1 MRTREAERRR
11 RAEGAFAHLL
21 LVVVLALGVFLMHTV
36 GHPEGSGGGMDT
48 TSATA
53 PGTAT
58 AAAAAA
64 AGHETGHRAHGGASS
79 DTGHE
84 PSGTGM
90 DMTTLCVAVLAGWLL
105 TGLVRAALG
114 RRPDWLALLLARLAH
129 APGPHAPHPGPPT
142 SPDCPYCGSRPYATA
157 GASHCP

>member
-53 PGTAT
+53 PGTAA

-114 RRPDWLALLLARLAH
+114 RRPDWLALLLARLAP
-129 APGPHAPHPGPPT
+129 APGPHAPPPRP
-142 SPDCPYCGSRPYATA
+142 PDLA
-157 GASHCP
+157 GLSVLRI